1 MPFCSVLG
9 STIYFN
15 EKHHYS
21 SKGSAVLY
29 HQPSY
34 FLLEM
39 KQGDI
44 VQFRKCG
51 CSTLTPKPL
60 KFCVKA
66 GKFLK
71 SSSSKFKQWDG
82 VISVYR
88 LGSEQIDQKE
98 S

>member
-15 EKHHYS
+15 EKTHYS
-21 SKGSAVLY
+21 SKGRAVLH

-44 VQFRKCG
+44 VQFGKCG
-51 CSTLTPKPL
+51 YSTLTPKPL

-71 SSSSKFKQWDG
+71 SSCSKFKQWDG